1 MTIANSETLTAPGL
15 ESVPEVEEFRWRTLK
30 YFNLYRMVVALFFVG
45 LIFLRHDSYYGRQ
58 DAALFAW
65 GAALYSLAALALVLV
80 YQQFKQHLDLYLTV
94 AVATDIVFLTVFM
107 YASGGHRS
115 GIPFMLV
122 VALAGAGLVGQG
134 RLTLFY
140 AALAAIALLLEQAL
154 RVLSFG
160 ADTSDFSPIGFT
172 CIGYFAT
179 AVSARLLAQRVIAN
193 EQLALRRGVA
203 LARQMRVSELVIR
216 DMQDG
221 VLVVDG
227 AGLVQQSN
235 PQAAKLLGAAI
246 EPGTSL
252 ARFSLALADEMT
264 SLGTRVAD
272 VSRTLRASRS
282 GKPLMARLV
291 RTSEEGDLVVY
302 LEDLE
307 RVQRQ
312 AEQVKL
318 AALGRLTAGIAHEI
332 RNPLSAIGHA
342 AELLREERD
351 EAIQHRLTRIINENV
366 RRMDQMVS
374 DVLQLG
380 RRDRVMAEAVLLL
393 PFLTAFV
400 EEFRAKEGIAAGV
413 IHVVA
418 APTSALVFDRTH
430 LNQILWNL
438 LRNAMRYC
446 SRSAQSIQIWV
457 VDDPAAAASA
467 YAERLELHIMD
478 DGPGIDPSLLGQVF
492 EPFVTTDSKGTGL
505 GLYIARELCDAN
517 GAVLELLDRGE
528 GGHFRLIGRKT
539 EVGT

>member
-1 MTIANSETLTAPGL
+1 MASLDAVPRLMAAESE
-15 ESVPEVEEFRWRTLK
+15 VPDAQDFRWRTLK
-30 YFNLYRMVVALFFVG
+30 YFNLYRLAVAVFFFALV
-45 LIFLRHDSYYGRQ
+45 FLRHETYYGRH

-65 GAALYSLAALALVLV
+65 SAAAYCLVALILLLV
-80 YQQFKQHLDLYLTV
+80 YRRFKQHLDLYLTA
-94 AVATDIVFLTVFM
+94 AVTADIVCLTLFM

-140 AALAAIALLLEQAL
+140 AAMAAIALLLEQAF

-160 ADTSDFSPIGFT
+160 ADTAEFSPIGFT

-179 AVSARLLAQRVIAN
+179 AISARLLAQRVIAN
-193 EQLALRRGVA
+193 EQLALYRGVA
-203 LARQMRVSELVIR
+203 LARQMRVSEMVIR

-235 PQAAKLLGAAI
+235 PQAARLLGMEI
-246 EPGTSL
+246 HPGTNL
-252 ARFSLALADEMT
+252 ARFSLALSDEVGA
-264 SLGTRVAD
+264 LGVQAVD
-272 VSRTLRASRS
+272 KSVSLRASRS
-282 GKPLMARLV
+282 GRALMARLV

-307 RVQRQ
+307 RVQSR

-342 AELLREERD
+342 AELLREERE

-366 RRMDQMVS
+366 RRMDQMVK

-380 RRDRVMAEAVLLL
+380 RRDRVQAEALVLASFL
-393 PFLTAFV
+393 PPFI
-400 EEFRAKEGIAAGV
+400 EEFRAKESLAPEV
-413 IHVVA
+413 IHMILPPGA
-418 APTSALVFDRTH
+418 ALVFDRTH
-430 LNQILWNL
+430 LHQILWNL
-438 LRNAMRYC
+438 LRNALRYC
-446 SRSAQSIQIWV
+446 SRSPKAIQIWGV
-457 VDDPAAAASA
+457 VDPNMAD
-467 YAERLELHIMD
+467 RLELHIMD
-478 DGPGIDPSLLGQVF
+478 DGPGIDDSLLGQVF
-492 EPFVTTDSKGTGL
+492 EPFFTTDSKGTGL

-528 GGHFRLIGRKT
+528 GGHFRITGRKN
-539 EVGT
+539 EMPL